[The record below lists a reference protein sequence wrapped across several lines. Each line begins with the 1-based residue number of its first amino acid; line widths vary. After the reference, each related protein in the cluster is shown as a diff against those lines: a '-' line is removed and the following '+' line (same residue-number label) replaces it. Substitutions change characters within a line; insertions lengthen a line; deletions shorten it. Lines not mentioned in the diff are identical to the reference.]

1 MRPAEKIKKLFVN
14 SNVTVTTE
22 FDDKVKSDTF
32 HAFEKIKKTKSA
44 QHKLNTGRNI
54 LQSPFTKL
62 AAAAVII
69 LLFSLF
75 TVNILI
81 KRSHTKTN
89 SSAQHIL
96 GDNQH
101 KVMEFDTSPRYILFN
116 AQNDLKETNPC
127 NILPVLPKQL

>member
-1 MRPAEKIKKLFVN
+1 MKDADNIKELFEKSSLNLNPARDLEIQQKVLDSYDRHKPAEPVQIWKIIMRNKL
-14 SNVTVTTE
+14 
-22 FDDKVKSDTF
+22 
-32 HAFEKIKKTKSA
+32 
-44 QHKLNTGRNI
+44 
-54 LQSPFTKL
+54 TKL

-89 SSAQHIL
+89 SSAQYIP

-116 AQNDLKETNPC
+116 AQNNHLKETNPC